1 MNHCVVMTAYKDV
14 EQINRFINL
23 APKNFDFYVH
33 LDKKSTIDKS
43 ALSAR
48 AKVFSEYNKFRG
60 GRRAFEGFFISF
72 ERGLFKW

>member
-23 APKNFDFYVH
+23 APENFDFYVH
-33 LDKKSTIDKS
+33 LDKKSSIDKS

-48 AKVFSEYNKFRG
+48 AKVFSVYNIFW
-60 GRRAFEGFFISF
+60 GRRALEGFFISF